1 MHRIDSYSP
10 KLLAF
15 YEKPINNIIASLPQ
29 PLSTA
34 SIRQVLYDHYP
45 LFLPVSYFPYLTIRP
60 VIYFNAMMNLR
71 YLSGI
76 GDILFT
82 RLVEFIDLYK
92 HSVLTQSDFIHLI
105 ERVSGNKPVDLR
117 NVNEIFSRIYACC
130 QSLQPNCLGVDSN
143 TLISM
148 LSALYPNNTA
158 VGLRIC
164 ERWKGPIVYSTLKT
178 FLECVYC
185 VLDEFFLCF
194 DVTVVTLDQIAANV
208 ATACFQTFGLST
220 SDSLSQD
227 QFMQW
232 LKSNGPFS
240 ISKDS
245 SVVSV
250 YPHPNR
256 SQESLL
262 TYDVLSQ
269 AVSPQLLQASGMY
282 ASADASQADLQM
294 YGTMARSN
302 R

>member
-1 MHRIDSYSP
+1 M
-10 KLLAF
+10 
-15 YEKPINNIIASLPQ
+15 
-29 PLSTA
+29 
-34 SIRQVLYDHYP
+34 
-45 LFLPVSYFPYLTIRP
+45 
-60 VIYFNAMMNLR
+60 IYFNVMMNLR
-71 YLSGI
+71 YMSGI

-82 RLVEFIDLYK
+82 RLVEFIDHFN
-92 HSVLTQSDFIHLI
+92 HSVLTQSDFISFI
-105 ERVSGNKPVDLR
+105 ERVSSNKPIDLQ

-130 QSLQPNCLGVDSN
+130 QSLRPNCLGVDSN

-164 ERWKGPIVYSTLKT
+164 ERWHGPIAYSTLKD
-178 FLECVYC
+178 FLACVYC

-194 DVTVVTLDQIAANV
+194 DVTVVTLDQVAANV
-208 ATACFQTFGLST
+208 ATACFQSFGLAR

-245 SVVSV
+245 SEVSV

-256 SQESLL
+256 SQDWLI
-262 TYDVLSQ
+262 TYEVLCQ
-269 AVSPQLLQASGMY
+269 DVSPQLLQARDMY
-282 ASADASQADLQM
+282 ASNDSSQADLQM
-294 YGTMARSN
+294 YWMGSRGDFQLSRRVAVFRRRN
-302 R
+302 ELQ